1 MPISTTP
8 DFSTGASVTGA
19 DISDRTVDI
28 NPEDIESI
36 NVLKGQAASALYGIR
51 ASNGVIVITTKR
63 GSIRS
68 NRPTVTISTNLS
80 AERVS
85 RKFQRQTVYS
95 QGTTGTYNPSSSM
108 SWGSKIDDLVNHPVY
123 GGATDNKYTQAM
135 GHHEGMYYNPK
146 RAQAGL
152 DGWETPTRYDNVGD
166 FLGTGFTEN
175 TNVNVSQKKDGLDYS
190 FGISNSYQ
198 KGIIPSTGMTRWGAR
213 GLVEYIIDQ
222 EWKTGF
228 SMNYTSSRY
237 TSDYSDVAEGIDE
250 ATGQPNTVEVLKQDY
265 WQAYNDIRHCKALGE
280 EFITLT
286 NPWNNQNGINRWP
299 ERLPYGNSSVISNSK
314 IKEAYGD
321 GSYNNTEKTWL
332 YGGTR

>member
-63 GSIRS
+63 GSLRS

-95 QGTTGTYNPSSSM
+95 QGTTGTYDPSSSM

-123 GGATDNKYTQAM
+123 GGATDNKYTQAL
-135 GHHEGMYYNPK
+135 GKHEGMYYNPK

-175 TNVNVSQKKDGLDYS
+175 TNVNVSQKKDGLD
-190 FGISNSYQ
+190 
-198 KGIIPSTGMTRWGAR
+198 
-213 GLVEYIIDQ
+213 
-222 EWKTGF
+222 
-228 SMNYTSSRY
+228 
-237 TSDYSDVAEGIDE
+237 
-250 ATGQPNTVEVLKQDY
+250 
-265 WQAYNDIRHCKALGE
+265 
-280 EFITLT
+280 
-286 NPWNNQNGINRWP
+286 
-299 ERLPYGNSSVISNSK
+299 
-314 IKEAYGD
+314 
-321 GSYNNTEKTWL
+321 
-332 YGGTR
+332 